1 MISRNKLKSY
11 IEIAR
16 IDKPIGIYLLLWPSV
31 LGLLIAGTINEIK
44 IIDLLIVIIGSILV
58 RSCGCVINDISDYK
72 IDKLVS
78 RTVGRP
84 LATGALSIYE
94 AWGFFLLLGLMSLS
108 LLFFTNPL
116 TIKIGIFFAI
126 FIIVY
131 PLTKRFFKAPQFFL
145 GVTFGSGSLISY
157 SLVSSSLSLSII
169 ILYIGLI
176 AWIISF
182 DTYYALEDIED
193 DRSIGINST
202 AILWGDN
209 VIKIAR
215 LLHLLFYVSIL
226 VIAILNSF
234 SYYFFFV
241 FIVLFLIFMYQ
252 KKLLDNDKFLEAF
265 KINNWIGMLAVIGF
279 TIEIIILN

>member
-31 LGLLIAGTINEIK
+31 LGLLLAGTINEIK

-84 LATGALSIYE
+84 LATGALSVYE

-226 VIAILNSF
+226 VIAVLNSF
-234 SYYFFFV
+234 SYYFFFI

>member
-226 VIAILNSF
+226 VIAVLNSF

-252 KKLLDNDKFLEAF
+252 KKLLDNNKFLEAF

>member
-84 LATGALSIYE
+84 LATGALSVYE

-193 DRSIGINST
+193 DKSIGINST

-226 VIAILNSF
+226 VIAVLNSF

>member
-31 LGLLIAGTINEIK
+31 LGLLIAGTINEIT

-108 LLFFTNPL
+108 LLFFTNLL

-226 VIAILNSF
+226 VIAVLNSF

-241 FIVLFLIFMYQ
+241 FIVLFLIYMYQ

>member
-44 IIDLLIVIIGSILV
+44 IIDLLIVTIGSILV

-215 LLHLLFYVSIL
+215 LLHLLFYLSIL
-226 VIAILNSF
+226 VIAVLNSF

>member
-1 MISRNKLKSY
+1 MISKNKLKSY
-11 IEIAR
+11 LELAR
-16 IDKPIGIYLLLWPSV
+16 IDKPIGIYLLLWPAI
-31 LGLLIAGTINEIK
+31 LGLLLAGTIDEIK
-44 IIDLLIVIIGSILV
+44 ITDLLIIIIGSILV
-58 RSCGCVINDISDYK
+58 RSCGCVINDISDHK

-84 LATGALSIYE
+84 LATGALSLFE
-94 AWGFFLLLGLMSLS
+94 AWGFFLFLGLMSIS
-108 LLFFTNPL
+108 LLLLTNSL
-116 TIKIGIFFAI
+116 TIKIGIIFAI

-157 SLVSSSLSLSII
+157 SLVTSSLTLSII
-169 ILYIGLI
+169 ILYLGLI

-193 DRSIGINST
+193 DRNIGVNST
-202 AILWGDN
+202 AILWGDSA
-209 VIKIAR
+209 IKIAR
-215 LLHLLFYVSIL
+215 LLHLIFYVSFL

-241 FIVLFLIFMYQ
+241 FVALFLIFIYQ
-252 KKLLDNDKFLEAF
+252 KKLTDNKKFLEAF
-265 KINNWIGMLAVIGF
+265 KANNWVGMLAVIGF
-279 TIEIIILN
+279 TLEIIILN

>member
-226 VIAILNSF
+226 VIAVLNSF